1 MDTGEP
7 IKASNRRLTCPNCGS
22 NRYLETVSK
31 EHCASCGLQM
41 DYWGTG
47 GNEVYGRY
55 QARECAR
62 QEAADQERLRQEQ
75 SSYWDQLEDDHL

>member
-1 MDTGEP
+1 
-7 IKASNRRLTCPNCGS
+7 
-22 NRYLETVSK
+22 
-31 EHCASCGLQM
+31 M

-47 GNEVYGRY
+47 GNEVYERY

-75 SSYWDQLEDDHL
+75 RSYWDQLEDDHL